1 MERNAKYVVRLDE
14 SERGRLQEMVDRG
27 QGSKTIR
34 NRALVLLK
42 ADEGEHGPGWA
53 DAKIAEAFD
62 VGVRTVERT
71 RRRLVTEGF
80 EAVLSRK
87 PSPNRQY
94 RKLDG
99 AQEAELVK
107 LACSKPPAGRARW
120 TLQMLAD
127 RLVERKVVA
136 SIGREAVRTTLQKT
150 TSSRGSASSGFF
162 RPRPTPS
169 SSARWKTS
177 SRCTSDRTTR
187 NARSCA
193 STSSPSN

>member
-1 MERNAKYVVRLDE
+1 MERSAKYVVRLDE

-27 QGSKTIR
+27 RGSKTIR
-34 NRALVLLK
+34 NRALILLK

-53 DAKIAEAFD
+53 DTKIAEAFD

-71 RRRLVTEGF
+71 RRLLVTEGF

-107 LACSKPPAGRARW
+107 LACSKPPTGRARW

-162 RPRPTPS
+162 RPKPTPS
-169 SSARWKTS
+169 SSARWKMS
-177 SRCTSDRTTR
+177 SKSTNGRTTR
-187 NARSCA
+187 SARSCA

>member
-34 NRALVLLK
+34 NRALILLK
-42 ADEGEHGPGWA
+42 ADEGEHGPAWA
-53 DAKIAEAFD
+53 DTRIAAAFD

-71 RRRLVTEGF
+71 RRLLVTEGF
-80 EAVLSRK
+80 EAVLVRK

-107 LACSKPPAGRARW
+107 LACSKPPAGRVRW

-150 TSSRGSASSGFF
+150 TSSRGCASSGFF
-162 RPRPTPS
+162 LPRPTPS
-169 SSARWKTS
+169 SSVRWKTS
-177 SRCTSDRTTR
+177 SKCTSGRTTR
-187 NARSCA
+187 SARSCA
-193 STSSPSN
+193 SMSSPSN

>member
-1 MERNAKYVVRLDE
+1 MERNAKYLVQLDD

-34 NRALVLLK
+34 NRALILLK
-42 ADEGEHGPGWA
+42 ADEGEHGPAWA

-71 RRRLVTEGF
+71 RRLLVTEGF

-87 PSPNRQY
+87 PSSNRQY

-107 LACSKPPAGRARW
+107 LACSKPPKGRVRW
-120 TLQMLAD
+120 TLQLLAD

-136 SIGREAVRTTLQKT
+136 SIGREAVRTTLEKT
-150 TSSRGSASSGFF
+150 LSSRGSGSSGFY
-162 RPRPTPS
+162 PRKPTPS
-169 SSARWKTS
+169 SSVRWRTCSKS
-177 SRCTSDRTTR
+177 INGRTTR
-187 NARSCA
+187 GARRCA

>member
-1 MERNAKYVVRLDE
+1 MERKAKFVVQLDE
-14 SERGRLQEMVDRG
+14 AERGRLQEMVDRG
-27 QGSKTIR
+27 RGPKTIR
-34 NRALVLLK
+34 HRALILLK
-42 ADEGEHGPGWA
+42 ADAGERGPGWT
-53 DAKIAEAFD
+53 DAKIADAFE

-71 RRRLVTEGF
+71 RRLLVTEGF
-80 EAVLSRK
+80 EAVLARK

-120 TLQMLAD
+120 TLQLLAD

-136 SIGREAVRTTLQKT
+136 SIGREAVRATLQET
-150 TSSRGSASSGFF
+150 TSSRGSASSGFSL
-162 RPRPTPS
+162 PKPTRS

-177 SRCTSDRTTR
+177 SKSTKGRTTR
-187 NARSCA
+187 TGRSCA

>member
-1 MERNAKYVVRLDE
+1 MGKDAKYVVRLDE
-14 SERGRLQEMVDRG
+14 QERDHLQQLVDRG
-27 QGSKTIR
+27 KVSKTTR
-34 NRALVLLK
+34 NRAWILLK
-42 ADEGEHGPGWA
+42 ADEGPHGPAWP

-62 VGVRTVERT
+62 IGLRTVERT
-71 RRRLVTEGF
+71 RRQLVIEGF
-80 EAVLSRK
+80 EAVLARK

-99 AQEAELVK
+99 AQEAELVR

-150 TSSRGSASSGFF
+150 TSSRGSASSGFYL
-162 RPRPTPS
+162 PRPTPS

-177 SRCTSDRTTR
+177 SKCTSGRTTR
-187 NARSCA
+187 SARSCA

>member
-1 MERNAKYVVRLDE
+1 MERSAKYVVRLDE
-14 SERGRLQEMVDRG
+14 QERGRLQEMVDRG
-27 QGSKTIR
+27 KGSKTIR
-34 NRALVLLK
+34 NRALILLK
-42 ADEGEHGPGWA
+42 ADEGEHGPAWA
-53 DAKIAEAFD
+53 DTKIAEAFD

-80 EAVLSRK
+80 EAVLARK
-87 PSPNRQY
+87 PSPSRQY

-150 TSSRGSASSGFF
+150 TSSRGCVSSGYCL
-162 RPRPTPS
+162 PKPTRS
-169 SSARWKTS
+169 SSVRWKMS
-177 SRCTSDRTTR
+177 SKCINGRTTR
-187 NARSCA
+187 TARLCA

>member
-1 MERNAKYVVRLDE
+1 MERKAKFVVRLDE
-14 SERGRLQEMVDRG
+14 SERGRLQAMVDRG

-34 NRALVLLK
+34 NRALILLK
-42 ADEGEHGPGWA
+42 ADEGEYGPGWT

-71 RRRLVTEGF
+71 RRLLVTEGF
-80 EAVLSRK
+80 EAVLARK

-120 TLQMLAD
+120 TLRLLAE
-127 RLVERKVVA
+127 RLVERKVVP

-162 RPRPTPS
+162 PPKPTRS
-169 SSARWKTS
+169 SSAPWKMS
-177 SRCTSDRTTR
+177 SRSTTGRTTR
-187 NARSCA
+187 SARSCA
-193 STSSPSN
+193 STSSRSN